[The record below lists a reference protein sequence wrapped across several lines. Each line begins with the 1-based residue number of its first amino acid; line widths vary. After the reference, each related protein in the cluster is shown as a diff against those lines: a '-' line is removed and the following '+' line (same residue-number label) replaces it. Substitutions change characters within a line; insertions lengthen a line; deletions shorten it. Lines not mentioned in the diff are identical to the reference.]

1 MPFCN
6 LHLAITRA
14 CDSKSEVGFQIF
26 DKEIV
31 HRKVLKQETAE
42 RSDLERTG
50 QAKPTRLST
59 MKVSSSYIFLTALAG
74 LASIASA
81 ANNTPPEGFKAL
93 FNGKDLSGWYGW
105 GTKDPT
111 ELSKMTPAELAE
123 YKKKSVEGGLTDAK
137 GKPADDFIKAH
148 WSVQDGE
155 LVNDGKGLYLTTDK
169 DYGDFELWVDY
180 KMLPL
185 GDSGIYLRGIPQVQI
200 WDYTETAKFKLGADK
215 GSGSLWNNKSE
226 EGKFPLK
233 LMDKP
238 FGEWNTFYIKMIGER
253 VTVKLNGEVVVNN
266 AVLENFFA
274 NRKSGYLA
282 YGKKDDK
289 AAKDAKPVEK
299 VPNGWMVDPAFAK
312 GPIQLQTHGSE
323 IRWRNVFIREIP
335 AEETNKELGS
345 RNADGFVEYVNG
357 KDLSNWQGAVENYEV
372 KDGAITCKQG
382 KGGDL
387 LTKDEFEN
395 GIIRVEF
402 KLPPAGNN
410 GIALRTPLGGHS
422 ASDGLELQVIDS
434 DGYNAKQAAA
444 GKKGLEP
451 YQYHGSVY
459 HCAGA
464 KHGYLRPVGEWNFQE
479 IEVEGQKIKVTL
491 NGTKILDVDLST
503 FDRSQIAHPP
513 KGLDHTKGYIGFAG
527 HSDPVQFRSF
537 RVKKK

>member
-1 MPFCN
+1 MKHT
-6 LHLAITRA
+6 LTLTWMLAA
-14 CDSKSEVGFQIF
+14 
-26 DKEIV
+26 
-31 HRKVLKQETAE
+31 A
-42 RSDLERTG
+42 
-50 QAKPTRLST
+50 
-59 MKVSSSYIFLTALAG
+59 ALAG
-74 LASIASA
+74 A
-81 ANNTPPEGFKAL
+81 AENTPPEGFTAI

-105 GTKDPT
+105 GTEDPNN
-111 ELSKMTPAELAE
+111 LWNKTPEEQAA
-123 YKKKSVEGGLTDAK
+123 YKKQSIEGGLKDAK
-137 GKPADDFIKAH
+137 GNDKGDHLNAH
-148 WSVQDGE
+148 WKVENGE

-200 WDYTETAKFKLGADK
+200 WDFTEKDEKAASLGK
-215 GSGSLWNNKSE
+215 PFGSGGLWNNKNP
-226 EGKFPLK
+226 EGKNPLK

-238 FGEWNTFYIKMIGER
+238 IGEWNRFHVKMIGER
-253 VTVKLNGEVVVNN
+253 VTVTFNGEVVVKN

-274 NRKSGYLA
+274 NRKAGYQA
-282 YGKKDDK
+282 YGKVE
-289 AAKDAKPVEK
+289 AKDAAGKK
-299 VPNGWMVDPAFAK
+299 PNGWMVDPAFAK

-323 IRWRNVFIREIP
+323 IRWKNVFVREIP
-335 AEETNKELGS
+335 AEEANKELAGQW
-345 RNADGFVEYVNG
+345 AEEGFKEYVNG
-357 KDLSNWQGAVENYEV
+357 KDLSNWQGAIESYEV
-372 KDGAITCKQG
+372 KDGAITCKPG

-387 LTKDEFEN
+387 LTTEEFEN

-451 YQYHGSVY
+451 YQYHGSLY
-459 HCAGA
+459 HCVGA

-479 IEVEGQKIKVTL
+479 IEVEGQKIKITL
-491 NGTKILDVDLST
+491 NGTKILDVDIST

-513 KGLDHTKGYIGFAG
+513 KGLDHTKGFIGFAG
-527 HSDPVQFRSF
+527 HSDPVEFRSF
-537 RVKKK
+537 KVKQK